1 MRKMEMK
8 TRNYTA
14 PTVKV
19 VTFMV
24 EHGFAGSD
32 FEVRSLEVQTLE
44 SQGDGNELGQAEGLF
59 RRQLGGSN

>member
-1 MRKMEMK
+1 MK

-24 EHGFAGSD
+24 EHGFAGSPD
-32 FEVRSLEVQTLE
+32 SVSMDDGMDGTGDIQEMNVQTYNDW
-44 SQGDGNELGQAEGLF
+44 GIG
-59 RRQLGGSN
+59 

>member
-24 EHGFAGSD
+24 EHGFAGSPD
-32 FEVRSLEVQTLE
+32 SVSMDDGMDGTGDIQEMNVQTYNDW
-44 SQGDGNELGQAEGLF
+44 GIG
-59 RRQLGGSN
+59 

>member
-1 MRKMEMK
+1 MEMK

-32 FEVRSLEVQTLE
+32 FEVRSQEAQTLE
-44 SQGDGNELGQAEGLF
+44 SQGDGNVLGQAEGLF
-59 RRQLGGSN
+59 RRQLGGDN